1 MGLDS
6 VPSSRTDEPPWEK
19 AESGIGHGVVLE
31 IRKSMP
37 KLDQARAPRAS
48 LVVLPRRRSRW
59 SSNAA
64 EVEPVW
70 RSLGRSIL
78 PKHSAEAIAPPNKSR
93 NSAEDPA
100 KDCPTGG
107 LEMPFTLG
115 HS

>member
-59 SSNAA
+59 SSNVA

-70 RSLGRSIL
+70 RSFCRSI
-78 PKHSAEAIAPPNKSR
+78 PPPNKSR